1 MNVLIITDKHTLI
14 TYLTVIL
21 NHISYAQRP
30 SLHKK
35 LITLCVINTKYKM

>member
-30 SLHKK
+30 SLYKK
-35 LITLCVINTKYKM
+35 TYNIVCYKYKI